1 MSSLFSLWE
10 KSLKFLEKEI
20 TGVSYETW
28 IKEIKPVMES
38 NDTLY
43 FEVSNDLHKNIIDQR
58 YKETIKSAIIKA
70 SSDLGLISGYM
81 DFSPVFLTKEN
92 IALLDINKKSHQAQ
106 TADKLNVTL
115 NLNYTFEN
123 FVVGNSNKFAHA
135 ASVAV
140 SEAPGRSY
148 NPLFI
153 YGGVGLGKT
162 HLMHAI
168 GNFISDEYP
177 EAVIMYVSSET
188 FTNEL
193 IASLASNQTSVKE
206 QFRNKYRRADIL
218 LIDDIQFIAGK
229 VGIQEE
235 FFHTFNTLYES
246 NKQIIISSDK
256 PPKEIVT
263 LEERLRSRFEWGLIA
278 DIQPPDYE
286 TKVAILLKKAQQMR
300 EKENSEL
307 SIENEILHFIAS
319 KATSNIRELEGALQ
333 RVIAYAK
340 LYNNDITLD
349 LAAEALKDFFSGPK
363 AKRISSKIII
373 DVVCDY
379 FDISEEEIKGK
390 KKHREVSYPRQV
402 AMYLIRK
409 MTDNSL
415 PKIGEVFGGKDHT
428 TVIHAIDKISTEI
441 SQKIDTE
448 TLIKDLIAKVK
459 E

>member
-10 KSLKFLEKEI
+10 KTLKFLEKEI

-28 IKEIKPVMES
+28 IKEIKPILES

-43 FEVSNDLHKNIIDQR
+43 FEVSNELHKNIIDQR
-58 YKETIKSAIIKA
+58 YKETIKSAIAKA
-70 SSDLGLISGYM
+70 SADLGILNNYIDY
-81 DFSPVFLTKEN
+81 SPVFLTKEN
-92 IALLDINKKSHQAQ
+92 IALMDITKKNYNEKLDKTNA
-106 TADKLNVTL
+106 TL
-115 NLNYTFEN
+115 NTNYTFDT

-140 SEAPGRSY
+140 AEAPGKSY
-148 NPLFI
+148 NPLFL

-168 GNFISDEYP
+168 GNYICFEYP
-177 EAVIMYVSSET
+177 EAEIMYVTSET

-193 IASLASNQTSVKE
+193 IASLASNQASIKE
-206 QFRNKYRRADIL
+206 QFRNKYRRADVL

-235 FFHTFNTLYES
+235 FFHTFNTLYEA

-286 TKVAILLKKAQQMR
+286 TKVAILLKKAQQLKL
-300 EKENSEL
+300 KENYDL
-307 SIENEILHFIAS
+307 KIENEILHFIAS

-333 RVIAYAK
+333 KVIAYSR
-340 LYNNDITLD
+340 LYNNEITME
-349 LAAEALKDFFSGPK
+349 LASEALKDFFANPK
-363 AKRISSKIII
+363 AKRISNKLII
-373 DVVCDY
+373 DIVCEY
-379 FDISEEEIKGK
+379 FELSEEDIKGR
-390 KKHREVSYPRQV
+390 KKHREVSYPRQI
-402 AMYLIRK
+402 AMYLIREL
-409 MTDNSL
+409 TDISL
-415 PKIGEVFGGKDHT
+415 PKIGEIFGGKDHT
-428 TVIHAIDKISTEI
+428 TVIHAIDKISSEITYNLETE
-441 SQKIDTE
+441 K
-448 TLIKDLIAKVK
+448 LIKDLKAKIR

>member
-10 KSLKFLEKEI
+10 KTLKNLEKEI
-20 TGVSYETW
+20 SGVSYETW
-28 IKEIKPVMES
+28 IKEIKPVLES

-43 FEVSNDLHKNIIDQR
+43 FEVSNELHKNIIDQR
-58 YKETIKSAIIKA
+58 YKETIKSALVK
-70 SSDLGLISGYM
+70 SSAELGLISNYI
-81 DFSPVFLTKEN
+81 DISPVFLTKEN
-92 IALLDINKKSHQAQ
+92 LALLDITKKATVQAQ
-106 TADKLNVTL
+106 DKSNITL
-115 NLNYTFEN
+115 NQNYTFDS

-140 SEAPGRSY
+140 AEAPGRSY

-168 GNFISDEYP
+168 GNHVTSEYP
-177 EAVIMYVSSET
+177 EAVIMYVTSET

-206 QFRNKYRRADIL
+206 QFRNKYRRADVL

-286 TKVAILLKKAQQMR
+286 TKVAILLKKAQQLR
-300 EKENSEL
+300 IKENCEL
-307 SIENEILHFIAS
+307 RIENEILHFIAS

-333 RVIAYAK
+333 KVIAYAR
-340 LYNNDITLD
+340 LYNNEITMD
-349 LAAEALKDFFSGPK
+349 LAADALRDFFASPRP
-363 AKRISSKIII
+363 KRISNKNII
-373 DVVCDY
+373 DTVCDY
-379 FDISEEEIKGK
+379 YEISEDDIKSK

-402 AMYLIRK
+402 AMYLIREL
-409 MTDNSL
+409 TDISL
-415 PKIGEVFGGKDHT
+415 PKIGEIFGGKDHT
-428 TVIHAIDKISTEI
+428 TVIHAIDKISTEMAASLETEKLI
-441 SQKIDTE
+441 RDLTNKIME
-448 TLIKDLIAKVK
+448 
-459 E
+459 

>member
-10 KSLKFLEKEI
+10 KTLKHLEKEI
-20 TGVSYETW
+20 SGVSYETW
-28 IKEIKPVMES
+28 IKEIKPVYES

-43 FEVSNDLHKNIIDQR
+43 FEVSNELHKNIIDQR
-58 YKETIKSAIIKA
+58 YKETIKAALVKSSAEI
-70 SSDLGLISGYM
+70 GLISNYI
-81 DFSPVFLTKEN
+81 DISPVFLTKEN
-92 IALLDINKKSHQAQ
+92 LALLDVNKKNIVQAQ
-106 TADKLNVTL
+106 DKSNITL
-115 NLNYTFEN
+115 NPNYTFDT

-140 SEAPGRSY
+140 AEAPGRSY
-148 NPLFI
+148 NPLFL

-168 GNFISDEYP
+168 GNHISVEYP
-177 EAVIMYVSSET
+177 EAVIMYVTSET

-206 QFRNKYRRADIL
+206 QFRNKYRRADVL

-246 NKQIIISSDK
+246 NKQIVISSDK

-286 TKVAILLKKAQQMR
+286 TKVAILLKKAIQLR
-300 EKENSEL
+300 AKENNDL
-307 SIENEILHFIAS
+307 KIENEILHFIAS

-333 RVIAYAK
+333 KVIAYAR
-340 LYNNDITLD
+340 LYNNEITMD
-349 LAAEALKDFFSGPK
+349 LAAEALKDFFSSPK
-363 AKRISSKIII
+363 LKRITNKDII
-373 DVVCDY
+373 DTVCEY
-379 FDISEEEIKGK
+379 YDISEEDIKGK

-402 AMYLIRK
+402 AMYLIREL
-409 MTDNSL
+409 TDISL
-415 PKIGEVFGGKDHT
+415 PKIGEIFGGKDHT

-441 SQKIDTE
+441 AANLETE
-448 TLIKDLIAKVK
+448 KLIKDLTNKIL

>member
-1 MSSLFSLWE
+1 MSTLFSLWE
-10 KSLKFLEKEI
+10 KTLKTLEKEI
-20 TGVSYETW
+20 SGVSYETW
-28 IKEIKPVMES
+28 IKEIKPVIES

-43 FEVSNDLHKNIIDQR
+43 FEVSNELHKNIIDQR
-58 YKETIKSAIIKA
+58 YKETIKGALVKSSAE
-70 SSDLGLISGYM
+70 LGLISNYM
-81 DFSPVFLTKEN
+81 DISPVFLTKEN
-92 IALLDINKKSHQAQ
+92 LALLDVAKKAPAQ
-106 TADKLNVTL
+106 SQEKSNITL
-115 NLNYTFEN
+115 NPNYTFET

-140 SEAPGRSY
+140 AEAPGKSY

-168 GNFISDEYP
+168 GNHIISEYP
-177 EAVIMYVSSET
+177 EAVIMYVTSET

-193 IASLASNQTSVKE
+193 IASLASNQSSVKE
-206 QFRNKYRRADIL
+206 QFRKKYRRADVL

-235 FFHTFNTLYES
+235 FFHTFNTLYEA

-286 TKVAILLKKAQQMR
+286 TKVAILLKKAQQLR
-300 EKENSEL
+300 AKENL
-307 SIENEILHFIAS
+307 DLRIENEILHFIAS

-333 RVIAYAK
+333 KVIAYAR
-340 LYNNDITLD
+340 LYNNEITMD
-349 LAAEALKDFFSGPK
+349 LASDALRDFFANPRP
-363 AKRISSKIII
+363 KRISNKAII
-373 DVVCDY
+373 DTVCDY
-379 FDISEEEIKGK
+379 YDISEEDIKSK

-402 AMYLIRK
+402 AMYLLREL
-409 MTDNSL
+409 TDISL
-415 PKIGEVFGGKDHT
+415 PKIGEIFGGKDHT
-428 TVIHAIDKISTEI
+428 TVIHAIEKISAEIASNIETE
-441 SQKIDTE
+441 K
-448 TLIKDLIAKVK
+448 LIKDLTNRIR